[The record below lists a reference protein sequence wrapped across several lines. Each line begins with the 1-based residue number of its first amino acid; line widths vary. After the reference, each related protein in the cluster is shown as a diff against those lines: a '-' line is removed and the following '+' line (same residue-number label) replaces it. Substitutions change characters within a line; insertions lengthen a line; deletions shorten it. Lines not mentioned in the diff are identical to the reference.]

1 MTDNISINGRMILAP
16 KPLMSFQEKFK
27 RVSLYA
33 VCVLRSPLCSP
44 ASLILKLAVFS
55 LLL

>member
-1 MTDNISINGRMILAP
+1 MTDNISVNGLMILAP
-16 KPLMSFQEKFK
+16 QHLMQTLK
-27 RVSLYA
+27 RLSLYT

>member
-1 MTDNISINGRMILAP
+1 MILAP